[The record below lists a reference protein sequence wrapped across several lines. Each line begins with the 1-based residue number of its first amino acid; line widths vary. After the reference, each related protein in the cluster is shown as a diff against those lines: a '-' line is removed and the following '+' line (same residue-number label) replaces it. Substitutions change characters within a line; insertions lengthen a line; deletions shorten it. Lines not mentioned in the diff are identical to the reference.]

1 MSSATTAGGVPFGAN
16 RPYQPSVVK
25 PMPGRALAARRA
37 AVQQKVEEVR
47 EQVEVD
53 LDRPQTNGK
62 AEPFIQ
68 TCLCEWA

>member
-1 MSSATTAGGVPFGAN
+1 
-16 RPYQPSVVK
+16 
-25 PMPGRALAARRA
+25 MPGRALAATRA